1 MQQSRDTENKDGTKS
16 VLLWQRLKEL
26 NEADNDDNEDSE
38 EDNDLE
44 MEIAE
49 SRARHL
55 EQVEV
60 PQQDRIIEQ
69 ATQALNFCYSSRN
82 PIGQRPMVDS
92 KFEYEYVHTE
102 RILLLAGEL
111 LILIIYDFNYY
122 LNRYIT
128 YHKYVGTNLLLMTY

>member
-1 MQQSRDTENKDGTKS
+1 MD
-16 VLLWQRLKEL
+16 
-26 NEADNDDNEDSE
+26 EANDENEDSE
-38 EDNDLE
+38 DENEEEKE
-44 MEIAE
+44 MAE

-111 LILIIYDFNYY
+111 IILLIYDFQYY
-122 LNRYIT
+122 LNMCLHVIIS
-128 YHKYVGTNLLLMTY
+128 YH

>member
-1 MQQSRDTENKDGTKS
+1 LQQGRDTENKEGVRS
-16 VLLWQRLKEL
+16 VLLWKRLKEL
-26 NEADNDDNEDSE
+26 DEANSKNENSEDDNEE
-38 EDNDLE
+38 EDNEEE
-44 MEIAE
+44 MEMAE

-82 PIGQRPMVDS
+82 AIGQRPTVDS

-102 RILLLAGEL
+102 RILLLAGKL
-111 LILIIYDFNYY
+111 LILETIYDFNNY
-122 LNRYIT
+122 
-128 YHKYVGTNLLLMTY
+128 KKK

>member
-1 MQQSRDTENKDGTKS
+1 MKQSQGTAENKEGTRS
-16 VLLWQRLKEL
+16 VLLWKRLKEL
-26 NEADNDDNEDSE
+26 DEGNDENEDSE
-38 EDNDLE
+38 EDNEEE
-44 MEIAE
+44 MEMAE

-82 PIGQRPMVDS
+82 AIGQRPTVDS

-102 RILLLAGEL
+102 RILLLAGKL
-111 LILIIYDFNYY
+111 LILETLFYDFN
-122 LNRYIT
+122 NYI
-128 YHKYVGTNLLLMTY
+128 